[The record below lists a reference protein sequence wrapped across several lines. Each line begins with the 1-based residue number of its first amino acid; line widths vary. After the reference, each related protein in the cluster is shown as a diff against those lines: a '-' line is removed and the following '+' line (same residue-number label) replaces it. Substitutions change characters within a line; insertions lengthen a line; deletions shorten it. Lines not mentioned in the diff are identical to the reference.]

1 MTIHAVAG
9 AEGSASCISSRSM
22 PLIVSAPMA
31 GEVTMLR
38 SQPDVKFDTG
48 NEEESRGLPGLP
60 AACRPARRV
69 LAPFFPS
76 SKPSHGEIPEG

>member
-1 MTIHAVAG
+1 
-9 AEGSASCISSRSM
+9 
-22 PLIVSAPMA
+22 
-31 GEVTMLR
+31 MLR

-69 LAPFFPS
+69 LAPLLSFQQAKPRGAGDGGGGNPGD
-76 SKPSHGEIPEG
+76 SKATER